1 MDKEIITNTIST
13 PKLNLSLS
21 KEEIKRLSDFF
32 AVLIEVDQRQRKEV
46 IKNGKNT
53 KNNI

>member
-1 MDKEIITNTIST
+1 MDKEIITKVVST

-32 AVLIEVDQRQRKEV
+32 AVLIHVDQRQRKEV
-46 IKNGKNT
+46 T
-53 KNNI
+53 KNERQ